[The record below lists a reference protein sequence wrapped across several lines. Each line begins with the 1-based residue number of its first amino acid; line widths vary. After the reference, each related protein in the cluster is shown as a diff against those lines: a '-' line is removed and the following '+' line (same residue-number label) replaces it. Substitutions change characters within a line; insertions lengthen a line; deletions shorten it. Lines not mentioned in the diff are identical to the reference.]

1 MKELELRYVA
11 HVTTITGKVKEIYR
25 TRAATLRGLLDELDA
40 RYGGFHEAF
49 VDPQTG
55 QLRLNAMI
63 YYRGRGEVPAAVI
76 DLDQPVGD
84 GAAVT
89 FW

>member
-1 MKELELRYVA
+1 MKEVELRYIA
-11 HVTTITGKVKEIYR
+11 HITDITGRLKERCR
-25 TRAATLRGLLDELDA
+25 TDAATLRELLEELDA
-40 RYGGFHEAF
+40 RYGGFREAF
-49 VDPQTG
+49 VDPTTG

-63 YYRGRGEVPAAVI
+63 YYRGRGEVPAAVV
-76 DLDQPVGD
+76 DLDRPLGD